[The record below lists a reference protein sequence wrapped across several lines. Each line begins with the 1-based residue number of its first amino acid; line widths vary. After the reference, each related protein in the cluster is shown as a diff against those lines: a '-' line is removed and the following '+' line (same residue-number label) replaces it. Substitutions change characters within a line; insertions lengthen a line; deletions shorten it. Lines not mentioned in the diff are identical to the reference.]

1 MPQTCQPAAR
11 LSHRPLSHPPLMA
24 GEGAEQSDWLSLER
38 SLRLSCQRQRAFAC
52 LRNLACL
59 CRWWPQA
66 TKLQPLPPGLC
77 QRGDLAWLQWR
88 GRATLLKVLDYQ
100 PDRRIV
106 LSLRPPDDILLLD
119 MQLHSTL
126 DGCRL
131 RLRLETARRDG
142 LLAGT
147 QQALC
152 LTRLLERASRQLE
165 AHLRWELQSASP

>member
-1 MPQTCQPAAR
+1 MPQTCLPAAR
-11 LSHRPLSHPPLMA
+11 LSHPPLLA
-24 GEGAEQSDWLSLER
+24 REGAAQADWLSLER
-38 SLRLSCQRQRAFAC
+38 SLRLSCQQQRVFAC

-66 TKLQPLPPGLC
+66 EQLQPLPPGLC
-77 QRGDLAWLQWR
+77 QPGDLAWLQWR

-119 MQLHSTL
+119 LQLRSMA
-126 DGCRL
+126 DGCHL
-131 RLRLETARRDG
+131 RLRLETARREG

-147 QQALC
+147 QQALS
-152 LTRLLERASRQLE
+152 LTRLLDRASRRLE
-165 AHLRWELQSASP
+165 AHLRWELG